1 MLAFTSPQ
9 LARSTE
15 LLQVVSGMESKP
27 LLVITTRLPPQL
39 CGVGT
44 FSWLLDRSWPADTS
58 DHRFVVVD
66 GAVESQTALNHP
78 NISEFAAKRDRLARV
93 LADAGSV
100 NVLLHYAGRA
110 YHRLGCPIWLPS
122 VLREWKAKFPVGRL
136 TVFFH
141 EVPGKLPFT
150 SRHYWLS
157 LGNRSVIRRLAQIGD
172 VLITNTTHHAATI
185 TKIAGRRDV
194 QVVPVGS
201 NIEPEHDAT
210 RDKIRTEFVILGLP
224 FARWETLQ
232 MFGNEIRSWQKNGTL
247 TKLHLIGPPD
257 TKFDSR
263 SNRLIEA
270 YPFPAAVTRHGELA
284 PPAISRL
291 LYRARFA
298 LTNVNELTWSK
309 SSAFNAYAAHGCAI
323 VAKSKASFEPLSL
336 VIAPDEVATVSSAEL
351 DQKAAALREWFGLNA
366 TWPIIARQIFDI
378 IATARPT

>member
-1 MLAFTSPQ
+1 
-9 LARSTE
+9 
-15 LLQVVSGMESKP
+15 
-27 LLVITTRLPPQL
+27 
-39 CGVGT
+39 
-44 FSWLLDRSWPADTS
+44 
-58 DHRFVVVD
+58 
-66 GAVESQTALNHP
+66 
-78 NISEFAAKRDRLARV
+78 
-93 LADAGSV
+93 
-100 NVLLHYAGRA
+100 
-110 YHRLGCPIWLPS
+110 
-122 VLREWKAKFPVGRL
+122 
-136 TVFFH
+136 
-141 EVPGKLPFT
+141 
-150 SRHYWLS
+150 
-157 LGNRSVIRRLAQIGD
+157 LAQFGV

-210 RDKIRTEFVILGLP
+210 RDKIRTGFVILGLP

-232 MFGNEIRSWQKNGTL
+232 MFDNEIHSWQKNGTL

-309 SSAFNAYAAHGCAI
+309 SSAFNAYAAHRCAI
-323 VAKSKASFEPLSL
+323 IAKSKASFEPLSL
-336 VIAPDEVATVSSAEL
+336 IIAPDEVATVSSAEL

-378 IATARPT
+378 IATARPK